1 MIQETID
8 YRKVKYDYG
17 TVLNYIIEE
26 IIEGWEYALHYQRKD
41 YAKEYWFLYNYYEK
55 RKRLDSIISNNYLFK
70 DAKNILTKYS
80 TLSEDYL
87 CDFYANVIRSVF
99 EGRESLCLYMSAVDF
114 PCYDYL
120 FSTEGEDV
128 LKQCGR
134 LSVPIIRTQLEP
146 DYMNKYL
153 NDEDY
158 WHRFPKYRIKWK
170 LIEVDKND
178 CSYYYYRNPNPLR

>member
-1 MIQETID
+1 MMKESID

-70 DAKNILTKYS
+70 DAKNILAKYS
-80 TLSEDYL
+80 ILSEDNF

-99 EGRESLCLYMSAVDF
+99 EGRESLCLYTSAIN
-114 PCYDYL
+114 
-120 FSTEGEDV
+120 FSRIESEDV

-134 LSVPIIRTQLEP
+134 LSVPIIRTLLEP

-158 WHRFPKYRIKWK
+158 WFRFPEYRIKWE
-170 LIEVDKND
+170 LIAVDKND
-178 CSYYYYRNPNPLR
+178 CCYYYYRNPNPLR